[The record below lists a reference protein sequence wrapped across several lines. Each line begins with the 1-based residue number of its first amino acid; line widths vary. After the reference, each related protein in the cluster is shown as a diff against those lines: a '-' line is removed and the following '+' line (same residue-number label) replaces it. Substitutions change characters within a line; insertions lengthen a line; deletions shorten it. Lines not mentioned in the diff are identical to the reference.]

1 MEESTTRII
10 CFLNSNRSN
19 SGDLIN
25 LNKALLAWWCKSYIM
40 PLPPHLVPT
49 SIAFH
54 FFFFFHFTLPPRTLF
69 LAFSSSHERG
79 LGGRGFNRWNVI
91 PVRIR
96 REGTIVLTKKPRNIE
111 VVVKKKYSGSS
122 EEKKKK
128 RKKKREIAR
137 SILESRNANS
147 SIHVDVGYFW
157 SIN

>member
-1 MEESTTRII
+1 
-10 CFLNSNRSN
+10 
-19 SGDLIN
+19 
-25 LNKALLAWWCKSYIM
+25 M

-122 EEKKKK
+122 EEKKK
-128 RKKKREIAR
+128 RGKKKRNCSFNFGKSKCEFFNPCR
-137 SILESRNANS
+137 RRLFL
-147 SIHVDVGYFW
+147 IHKLKLQENYEL
-157 SIN
+157 